1 MPTAPPPNAI
11 PGPAPANV
19 GMPNVPR
26 PAFRPIGEPGVSL
39 LSTPAGEAPSSPAAA
54 LTPAQ
59 AHLRRMNELEDR
71 GSGISQIHSPWARIP
86 LQILDALGSAIVPQ
100 LTMNLPG
107 TEYHH
112 QMLVRGA
119 RGNVTEDEALASGEA
134 QREHLAAETA
144 NQQAEAAARA
154 NPQATWKQGTEPEVD
169 PEHPEL
175 GPQSVWYNEKDP
187 TQKRF
192 GGAPVAAKP
201 TGPKEPK
208 EGELPLGERVPQLN
222 KELEARYQVLHPGQA
237 LPPQFTLAANATQKD
252 FDRMDKVMEA
262 TEKATGTKAEQDTL
276 AEMRRQ
282 NQATAAETKK
292 NTEATQ
298 SYYKHSGFID
308 KLRAPV
314 DTLVMRMGRLE
325 DTLRQQSPQADA
337 LVAPE
342 LLTVMAGGQ
351 GSGLRMN
358 EAEIARIVGG
368 RSVWENLK
376 ARIQHWNTDPAAAR
390 SITPDQDK
398 QIRALVG
405 AVAAKVH
412 GKQAAADEARR
423 ALIESNDPKEHRQI
437 YAKMQEEF
445 DRIDRGE
452 EPGGGGGGTIRVQIP
467 GHPPAEIDATR
478 KADFLKKYPNAKV
491 L

>member
-1 MPTAPPPNAI
+1 
-11 PGPAPANV
+11 
-19 GMPNVPR
+19 
-26 PAFRPIGEPGVSL
+26 
-39 LSTPAGEAPSSPAAA
+39 
-54 LTPAQ
+54 
-59 AHLRRMNELEDR
+59 
-71 GSGISQIHSPWARIP
+71 
-86 LQILDALGSAIVPQ
+86 
-100 LTMNLPG
+100 MNLPG

-112 QMLVRGA
+112 QMLVKGA
-119 RGNVTEDEALASGEA
+119 RGNVAEDEALATGKA

-144 NQQAEAAARA
+144 AQDAEAQARL

-175 GPQSVWYNEKDP
+175 GPQSVWVNEKDP
-187 TQKRF
+187 TQKHY
-192 GGAPVAAKP
+192 GGAVAAKP

-208 EGELPLGERVPQLN
+208 EGELPLGERVGQLN
-222 KELEARYQVLHPGQA
+222 KAMESRYQVLHAGQA
-237 LPPQFTLAANATQKD
+237 LPAQYSLPANATQKD
-252 FDRMDKVMEA
+252 FDRIDKLMEA
-262 TEKATGTKAEQDTL
+262 EEKATGTKAQQNTL
-276 AEMRRQ
+276 IEMRKEA
-282 NQATAAETKK
+282 QALAAEGKQT
-292 NTEATQ
+292 NEATQ

-325 DTLRQQSPQADA
+325 DTLAQQSPQADA

-368 RSVWENLK
+368 RSAWQDLQAKIN
-376 ARIQHWNTDPAAAR
+376 HWTKNPKEAR
-390 SITPDQDK
+390 SITPEQDK

-405 AVAAKVH
+405 AVAGKVH
-412 GKQAAADEARR
+412 GKQAAADQARR
-423 ALIESNDPKEHRQI
+423 ALIESNDPQEHRKI

-452 EPGGGGGGTIRVQIP
+452 QAGGETIPHVKGQADVDKLAPGTQFVWTDGKTY
-467 GHPPAEIDATR
+467 R
-478 KADFLKKYPNAKV
+478 KQ
-491 L
+491 